1 MSIPSFDSPVV
12 IHWFRRDLRW
22 QDNRALHAAL
32 TSGSPVVPM
41 FVFDKNIL
49 DRLDNPN
56 DARVTF
62 LHDRISQLQKEAGE
76 HGGALF
82 VTHDDP
88 IQVLADLAASGQ
100 VRAVYTNEDY
110 EPYAQTRD
118 ARVKAD
124 LEQHGVTFHTFTDHV
139 IQAPGEVMKPDGTP
153 YTVFT
158 PFSKRWHLNLTAENM
173 ASAPSESHLGS
184 LHN

>member
-32 TSGSPVVPM
+32 TSGLPVVPM

-49 DRLDNPN
+49 DRLDSTA

-62 LHDRISQLQKEAGE
+62 LHDRISQLQKEASE

-82 VTHDDP
+82 VTHGDP
-88 IQVLADLAASGQ
+88 VEVLAALAASEARLPATDRQ
-100 VRAVYTNEDY
+100 RVLLHERRARLVRMRMFRAKLDSMAKA
-110 EPYAQTRD
+110 PRD
-118 ARVKAD
+118 K
-124 LEQHGVTFHTFTDHV
+124 
-139 IQAPGEVMKPDGTP
+139 
-153 YTVFT
+153 
-158 PFSKRWHLNLTAENM
+158 NM
-173 ASAPSESHLGS
+173 YPLSSSFLLLRRAPSSPPRTVWMNRGEGVQGVEAVLV
-184 LHN
+184 

>member
-32 TSGSPVVPM
+32 TSGLPVVPM

-49 DRLDNPN
+49 DRLDNTA

-62 LHDRISQLQKEAGE
+62 LHDRISQLHKEAGE

-82 VTHDDP
+82 VTHGDP
-88 IQVLADLAASGQ
+88 VEVLAALAASGQ
-100 VRAVYTNEDY
+100 VRAVYTCLLY
-110 EPYAQTRD
+110 TSPSPRD
-118 ARVKAD
+118 
-124 LEQHGVTFHTFTDHV
+124 
-139 IQAPGEVMKPDGTP
+139 
-153 YTVFT
+153 
-158 PFSKRWHLNLTAENM
+158 S
-173 ASAPSESHLGS
+173 
-184 LHN
+184 